1 MERQNNILD
10 DFDRTRPKKIS
21 FIRVL
26 LIVLFLLFIGIMLH
40 TMYFLYQFKDT
51 TEL

>member
-1 MERQNNILD
+1 MEIQDKILD
-10 DFDRTRPKKIS
+10 DLDRTIPKKTS
-21 FIRVL
+21 FIKVL
-26 LIVLFLLFIGIMLH
+26 LIVLFLLFLGFMLC